1 MRVAHVFAGGLI
13 LAAGVLGPTPG
24 AAQGRALTAIGQQIT
39 QSVSAGVDAGA
50 SAIAY
55 DDYGASR
62 VESITPSVRWET
74 ARSMILANASLSQF
88 ESGRT
93 SLQTAVS
100 GSFLSPE
107 IWKLRGEA
115 YGTFSS
121 TRYMSELAATNV
133 YGVGRVHASGP
144 RGGVWVGGGGGFVS
158 RGSRLPDAITQGD
171 AGVWARDDAVLY
183 TVAVLPTHV
192 GNARYADFTA
202 AARWEGPRAE
212 VALSTGYRARP
223 TDDIPG
229 VLAWGEAW
237 LTVWFGRRA
246 AVVAGAGVFPFD
258 VVQGLPGGRYASA
271 GLRLV
276 TRRPT
281 GGDPALRAELTE
293 AYELQRLARATR
305 GRQAVDRFQIATNDD
320 GTRVLRLRVSGAHR
334 VELMADFTDW
344 TAMPLAPGGGGDEWC
359 LVAVIGPGVHRVNV
373 RVDDGAWAVPEGLTA
388 VNDDFGGSAG
398 IFVVR

>member
-1 MRVAHVFAGGLI
+1 MRAVHVVAGGLL
-13 LAAGVLGPTPG
+13 LAAGALGPRAG
-24 AAQGRALTAIGQQIT
+24 AAQGRAIGALGQQIGQT
-39 QSVSAGVDAGA
+39 VSAGVDAGA
-50 SAIAY
+50 AAIVY

-62 VESITPSVRWET
+62 VESLTPSVRWET
-74 ARSMILANASLSQF
+74 ARSMVLANASLSQF

-93 SLQTAVS
+93 SLQTGVS

-107 IWKLRGEA
+107 FLKVRGEV
-115 YGTFSS
+115 YGAFSS
-121 TRYMSELAATNV
+121 TRYMQSLAATSV
-133 YGVGRVHASGP
+133 YGVGRLHAAGST
-144 RGGVWVGGGGGFVS
+144 GGVWVGAGGGFVS
-158 RGSRLPDAITQGD
+158 RGSRLPDAITQAD

-183 TVAVLPTHV
+183 TIGVLPTHV
-192 GNARYADFTA
+192 GSTRFADVTA
-202 AARWEGPRAE
+202 AARWEGTRAE

-229 VLAWGEAW
+229 VQAWGEAW

-276 TRRPT
+276 TRRPSV
-281 GGDPALRAELTE
+281 GDPALRAELTE
-293 AYELQRLARATR
+293 AYELQRLSRSAR
-305 GRQAVDRFQIATNDD
+305 GRLAVERFQVADNAD
-320 GTRVLRLRVSGAHR
+320 GTRVLRLRVPGARR

-344 TAMPLAPGGGGDEWC
+344 APMPLRQGAGAGDWSMI
-359 LVAVIGPGVHRVNV
+359 AVIGPGVHRVNV
-373 RVDDGAWAVPEGLTA
+373 RVDDGEWTVPEGLVA
-388 VNDDFGGSAG
+388 VRDDFGGAAG